1 MDIKEISLLIDAVSK
16 AEIKNFRLQQ
26 GDFSLAMD
34 KLDQHQA
41 VDGGKQEVKIETQ
54 KEIGKEIEKEIAKEK
69 ILETTSV
76 EETILTK
83 ELRDTSNCIQVKS
96 PIVGTFYSAS
106 GPDQDTFVKVGDVVK
121 KGQVLC
127 IVEAMKLM
135 NDIECDTNGEIVE
148 VLVHDGDMVEY
159 NQPLFT
165 VRPK

>member
-26 GDFSLAMD
+26 GDFSLEMD
-34 KLDQHQA
+34 KLDQHQIM
-41 VDGGKQEVKIETQ
+41 DGGKQELKTETQ
-54 KEIGKEIEKEIAKEK
+54 KEIAKEIAKER
-69 ILETTSV
+69 IIETTSV

-83 ELRDTSNCIQVKS
+83 EVRDTSNCIQVKS
-96 PIVGTFYSAS
+96 PIVGTFYSAA
-106 GPDQDTFVKVGDVVK
+106 GPDQDPFVKVGDVVK

-165 VRPK
+165 VRPN